1 MSEFIKS
8 YFYTQNTN
16 KMKFYFNRHKHQWSI
31 HIIPVIDLYLETYSP
46 IEHKKFLKDGFVGL
60 FLSITW
66 LDTSFTIGINKKL
79 K

>member
-8 YFYTQNTN
+8 YFHTQNTN
-16 KMKFYFNRHKHQWSI
+16 KMKFYFNKHNHQWSI

-46 IEHKKFLKDGFVGL
+46 IEHKRFIKDGFVGL
-60 FLSITW
+60 YLSISW
-66 LDTSFTIGINKKL
+66 LDKSFTFGVSKKH